1 MAIALTAIHKRRL
14 ITQIEHN
21 LTGLQKDMHNNA
33 ITHRAMAVAQNPAVA
48 TLRAFV
54 IDSANSYLTRLQW
67 IIDLRNN
74 VTRRQRLL
82 DMLATAGWTEQEIVG
97 FVTALRGEAVALRDA
112 SKNNYAQIIAA
123 CDSLLAVVDLPE
135 SLWPE

>member
-33 ITHRAMAVAQNPAVA
+33 LTHRAMAVAQNPTLA
-48 TLRAFV
+48 TLAAFV
-54 IDSANSYLTRLQW
+54 NDSANAYLVRLQW

-74 VTRRQRLL
+74 ATRRQRLL
-82 DMLATAGWTEQEIVG
+82 DMLASVGWTEQEIVD
-97 FVTALRGEAVALRDA
+97 FVTALRGEAVSLRDA
-112 SKNNYAQIIAA
+112 PKNNYAQIINA
-123 CDSLLAVVDLPE
+123 CDALLAVVDLPE